1 MRTWRVNSSEREKRF
16 SHLRGNQHRWGQRNC
31 SLDANLVAC
40 AREHLGREYEG
51 GGEGRAGGN
60 QEDGFRCWAG
70 VKKRSSCFSLNLAR
84 SASIPC
90 AASCWSCREREIEN
104 VPGMGASMRLLA
116 RVSADMPSL
125 VFEAVE
131 RPRAERTL
139 VRPVQRRAR
148 ARE

>member
-1 MRTWRVNSSEREKRF
+1 MKEE
-16 SHLRGNQHRWGQRNC
+16 
-31 SLDANLVAC
+31 
-40 AREHLGREYEG
+40 EEG
-51 GGEGRAGGN
+51 VRAGARKMDSGV
-60 QEDGFRCWAG
+60 WAG

-90 AASCWSCREREIEN
+90 GASCGSCREREIEN

-139 VRPVQRRAR
+139 VRPVQRRAP
-148 ARE
+148 ARVDESASSQLGL